1 MRHLLT
7 ICCLAAL
14 LATIGCGRPQTGGWS
29 ADDSQRAAAS
39 LAASLLDS
47 RWSTA
52 WAGDAPPTVA
62 IEPLTVALGAER
74 VDPEIF
80 VAELRRQLVGG
91 RMAIT
96 TDPTAADYAVSAALR
111 QAQDDY
117 GDTLYLV
124 EASLVARE
132 GGAVAW
138 ADSVQVRRSKPPTP
152 ATPGGKKSMAHDR
165 KQPGD
170 SLGSYPDNKATNETI
185 NLHVTK
191 AEVSEAQLLQDL
203 ATLRRIDGVRS
214 IQETVD
220 ERGTARLLIYVL
232 PHRELEIR
240 QRLTDMG
247 WNRIRY

>member
-7 ICCLAAL
+7 TCCLAAM
-14 LATIGCGRPQTGGWS
+14 LAAIACGRVERGGWS
-29 ADDSQRAAAS
+29 GDDSQRAAAS

-47 RWSTA
+47 RWSA
-52 WAGDAPPTVA
+52 GWEGDAAPSVVIAAP
-62 IEPLTVALGAER
+62 TVALGQER
-74 VDPEIF
+74 IDPELF
-80 VAELRRQLVGG
+80 VAELRRQLVAG
-91 RMAIT
+91 RIAVT
-96 TDPTAADYAVSAALR
+96 AEEAAADYTVTAALR
-111 QAQDDY
+111 QAMDDY
-117 GDTLYLV
+117 GDTLYVV

-138 ADSVQVRRSKPPTP
+138 ADSVEVRKAQPPTP

-191 AEVSEAQLLQDL
+191 TGVSESQLLQDL

-220 ERGTARLLIYVL
+220 AAREAFAIVAGTV
-232 PHRELEIR
+232 
-240 QRLTDMG
+240 D
-247 WNRIRY
+247 